1 VAGAAA
7 FRGSPL
13 QPRTDSG
20 ALLREWIKKHGLI
33 VLTRNRRDFD
43 LLQPLEPS
51 GGVLF
56 YDRAWQ

>member
-1 VAGAAA
+1 
-7 FRGSPL
+7 
-13 QPRTDSG
+13 
-20 ALLREWIKKHGLI
+20 LLREWIKKHGLI